1 MYTVHLDPKITL
13 ETCTDQNKQL
23 KSASIYFRKLLYCH
37 SILYYM
43 SHASCTQKLV
53 FSLKAHLHLQMCAYL
68 VTSILRW
75 NVALF
80 YCLFVCKSSR
90 ILNTCIHA
98 PGFAPAWRSPA
109 SKRPFF
115 QTRLLHLHVF
125 QTRQL
130 GARCILLR
138 PVVKYCGSVG
148 VRHIA
153 VSFKM
158 EAFVKVSHFSCAATA
173 SSFQRHF
180 DF

>member
-1 MYTVHLDPKITL
+1 
-13 ETCTDQNKQL
+13 
-23 KSASIYFRKLLYCH
+23 
-37 SILYYM
+37 M

-53 FSLKAHLHLQMCAYL
+53 FSLKAHLHLKMCAYL

-75 NVALF
+75 NVFF

-90 ILNTCIHA
+90 ILNKCTWLCTCLA
-98 PGFAPAWRSPA
+98 QPCFQ
-109 SKRPFF
+109 KTFF

>member
-1 MYTVHLDPKITL
+1 
-13 ETCTDQNKQL
+13 
-23 KSASIYFRKLLYCH
+23 
-37 SILYYM
+37 M
-43 SHASCTQKLV
+43 SHASCTQRLV
-53 FSLKAHLHLQMCAYL
+53 FSLS
-68 VTSILRW
+68 TP
-75 NVALF
+75 ALTNARLFSNLDSALECCFF

-90 ILNTCIHA
+90 ILNKCTWFCTCLA
-98 PGFAPAWRSPA
+98 QPCFQ
-109 SKRPFF
+109 KTFF

>member
-1 MYTVHLDPKITL
+1 
-13 ETCTDQNKQL
+13 
-23 KSASIYFRKLLYCH
+23 
-37 SILYYM
+37 M

-53 FSLKAHLHLQMCAYL
+53 FPFKSAPAL
-68 VTSILRW
+68 T
-75 NVALF
+75 NVRRCSNLDSMLEC
-80 YCLFVCKSSR
+80 CLFVFLQEFRHPEYMHLVLHLLVLGAKR
-90 ILNTCIHA
+90 
-98 PGFAPAWRSPA
+98 PA

-115 QTRLLHLHVF
+115 QTRLLHLYVF

>member
-1 MYTVHLDPKITL
+1 
-13 ETCTDQNKQL
+13 
-23 KSASIYFRKLLYCH
+23 
-37 SILYYM
+37 M
-43 SHASCTQKLV
+43 SQASCTQKLV
-53 FSLKAHLHLQMCAYL
+53 FSLKAHLHLQMSAYL
-68 VTSILRW
+68 ATLILRW
-75 NVALF
+75 NVVLF
-80 YCLFVCKSSR
+80 IVCKSSR
-90 ILNTCIHA
+90 ILNTCTWFCTCLA
-98 PGFAPAWRSPA
+98 QPCFQ
-109 SKRPFF
+109 KTFF

>member
-1 MYTVHLDPKITL
+1 M
-13 ETCTDQNKQL
+13 
-23 KSASIYFRKLLYCH
+23 
-37 SILYYM
+37 
-43 SHASCTQKLV
+43 
-53 FSLKAHLHLQMCAYL
+53 
-68 VTSILRW
+68 
-75 NVALF
+75 LF
-80 YCLFVCKSSR
+80 FLLFVCLQEFPHPEYMHLVLHLLGAALLQKD
-90 ILNTCIHA
+90 
-98 PGFAPAWRSPA
+98 F
-109 SKRPFF
+109 FF

-173 SSFQRHF
+173 ASFQRHF
-180 DF
+180 NF